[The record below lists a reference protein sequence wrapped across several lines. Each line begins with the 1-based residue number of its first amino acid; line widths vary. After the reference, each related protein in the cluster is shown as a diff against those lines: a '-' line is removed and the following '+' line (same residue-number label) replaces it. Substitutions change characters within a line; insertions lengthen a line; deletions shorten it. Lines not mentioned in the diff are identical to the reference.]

1 MRHLLTAL
9 ALFAPLASFATT
21 HTIGVDVGRGNTAD
35 LACPSAQVPACA
47 HEDDAWRVYYGFRPG
62 ERFGVRITRTWVN
75 ELRFTTATDDV
86 FNDPAISTVIDDLSA
101 TYSYPLA
108 KLVSITAKG
117 GISRWEESR
126 SFGFPSGARSTG
138 YSPAFGLNVDF
149 GNKLVRAGL
158 SIDLYPSVGDA
169 DYVRH
174 YGVGIRF
181 VW

>member
-1 MRHLLTAL
+1 M
-9 ALFAPLASFATT
+9 PVWIQQPN
-21 HTIGVDVGRGNTAD
+21 TIGAST
-35 LACPSAQVPACA
+35 
-47 HEDDAWRVYYGFRPG
+47 FR
-62 ERFGVRITRTWVN
+62 RRRARITRTWVN

-108 KLVSITAKG
+108 KLVSITARG
-117 GISRWEESR
+117 GIGRWEESR

-174 YGVGIRF
+174 YGVGCEPRAASAVISSRAGTGR
-181 VW
+181 VSVATQSRMSM